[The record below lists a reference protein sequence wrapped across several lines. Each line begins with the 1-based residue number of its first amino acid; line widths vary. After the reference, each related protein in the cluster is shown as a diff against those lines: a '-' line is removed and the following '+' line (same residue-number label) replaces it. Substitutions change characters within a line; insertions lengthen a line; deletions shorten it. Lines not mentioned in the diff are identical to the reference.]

1 MPDVTTR
8 AHRILYETLLDFY
21 EAEREIGGN
30 GDDVIYF
37 QDTSYG
43 QIHRL
48 MELWQCFVNVDVNS
62 DSNE

>member
-48 MELWQCFVNVDVNS
+48 MELWQSFVNVGASSGGD
-62 DSNE
+62 D